1 MEWSDDAII
10 LSVRPHGETSAI
22 VEAFTHTHGRHMG
35 LVRGGGSRRSKPT
48 LQPGNSVHL
57 LWRAR
62 LSEHLGNYSIEPMRA
77 RAGEMLESR
86 DRLLGLNAFTAIA
99 SAALPEREPHDTVY
113 EAAEILLDAILTQD
127 FTHWASLFVRWEA
140 GLLEALGFGLDL
152 SQCAATGSLD
162 DLAYVSP
169 KSGRAVSAQ
178 AGEPYRDRMFR
189 LPGFLLGSQNAEP
202 SMADIAEGLRLTEY
216 FLLDRVLQPH
226 GREVPPARLRL
237 NERANQIKEAI

>member
-22 VEAFTHTHGRHMG
+22 VEALTHAHGRHLG
-35 LVRGGGSRRSKPT
+35 LVRGGSSRRSKPT

-62 LSEHLGNYSIEPMRA
+62 LTEHLGSYSIESMRA

-86 DRLLGLNAFTAIA
+86 DRLLGLNAFTSIA
-99 SAALPEREPHDTVY
+99 SAALPEREPHANVY
-113 EAAEILLDAILTQD
+113 EAAEILLDAILTED
-127 FTHWASLFVRWEA
+127 FAHWAPLFVRWEA

-202 SMADIAEGLRLTEY
+202 SSVDIIEGLQLTSH
-216 FLLDRVLQPH
+216 FLLDRVLAPH
-226 GREVPPARLRL
+226 GQTLPAARLRL
-237 NERANQIKEAI
+237 VEAARAAR